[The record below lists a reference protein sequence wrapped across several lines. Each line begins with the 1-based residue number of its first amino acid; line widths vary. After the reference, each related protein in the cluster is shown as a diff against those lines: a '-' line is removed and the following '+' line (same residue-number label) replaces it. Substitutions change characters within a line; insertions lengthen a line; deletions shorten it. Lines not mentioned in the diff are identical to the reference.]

1 MTNTTVP
8 AWRLGDILRN
18 AEPADTALISGS
30 GYRRHSYAELSYAAD
45 QLAAQLMGAGVSR
58 GDVVALQAAN
68 GPQFVVALIAAAR
81 AGVVV
86 APMDPTLPGADKRRR
101 VDALGARAV
110 LTDRLRAWDFDT
122 DCPDWL
128 LVPGQDGLPTMLDA
142 AAPPRATSGP
152 AGLTGDD
159 ALIMMTSG
167 STGIPKLVPWTH
179 HNLASSITGIISG
192 YRLTATDATVA
203 VMPLFHGHGL
213 VAALLAT
220 LASGGTLLLPA
231 SGRFSAHT
239 FWADMAAAHATWYT
253 AVPTIHRILL
263 ARATPG
269 ATFPRLRFIRS
280 CSAPLSAED
289 SAALESRFGAV
300 VVAAYGMTE
309 TTHQASSTL
318 PGDDVATRSGTVGR
332 PSVVTARMN
341 PSGSGEILLSGP
353 TVVRGYLGPA
363 TSSAID
369 AFADGW
375 FHTGDIGA
383 IDADGHLAITGRI
396 KNLINR
402 GGEKI
407 APERVESVLHTHPGI
422 TRAAVVGVPDELYGE
437 RVAAVIVG
445 PEPLSTAQVAEYC
458 RPRLASY
465 EIPELIVFATDIAVT
480 AKGDIDRAALRR
492 ECAEIRVG
500 RVPARP

>member
-1 MTNTTVP
+1 MTNTHAP
-8 AWRLGDILRN
+8 SWRLGDILRT
-18 AEPADTALISGS
+18 ADPSRTALISGS

-45 QLAAQLMGAGVSR
+45 RLATQLMSAGLSR
-58 GDVVALQAAN
+58 GDVMVLQAAN

-86 APMDPTLPGADKRRR
+86 APMDPTVPGADKRRR
-101 VDALGARAV
+101 VEALGARV
-110 LTDRLRAWDFDT
+110 VVTDRLRTWDFDT

-128 LVPGQDGLPTMLDA
+128 LIPDQAGLPTMLDA
-142 AAPPRATSGP
+142 AAPPRAASGP
-152 AGLTGDD
+152 AGLSGDD

-167 STGIPKLVPWTH
+167 STGAPKLVPWTH
-179 HNLASSITGIISG
+179 HNLACSITGIVNG
-192 YRLTATDATVA
+192 YRLAETDATVA

-239 FWADMAAAHATWYT
+239 FWDDIAAAKATWYT

-263 ARATPG
+263 SRATPG
-269 ATFPRLRFIRS
+269 ATYPRLRFIRS

-289 SAALESRFGAV
+289 TAALESTFGTV
-300 VVAAYGMTE
+300 VLAAYGMTE
-309 TTHQASSTL
+309 TTHQASTAVA
-318 PGDDVATRSGTVGR
+318 GDDVTVRTHTVGR
-332 PSVVTARMN
+332 PSVVTAGLSA
-341 PSGSGEILLSGP
+341 SGTGEILLNGP

-363 TSSAID
+363 TESGAA

-375 FHTGDIGA
+375 FHTGDIGT
-383 IDADGHLAITGRI
+383 IDDGGHLAVTGRI

-407 APERVESVLHTHPGI
+407 APERVESVLHTHPDI
-422 TRAAVVGVPDELYGE
+422 TRAAVVGVPDDLYGE

-445 PEPLSTAQVAEYC
+445 AGSLTTVGIADFC
-458 RPRLASY
+458 RTRLAPY
-465 EIPELIVFATDIAVT
+465 EIPEVVVFAADIAVT
-480 AKGDIDRAALRR
+480 AKGDIDRSAL
-492 ECAEIRVG
+492 
-500 RVPARP
+500 PAQLQH